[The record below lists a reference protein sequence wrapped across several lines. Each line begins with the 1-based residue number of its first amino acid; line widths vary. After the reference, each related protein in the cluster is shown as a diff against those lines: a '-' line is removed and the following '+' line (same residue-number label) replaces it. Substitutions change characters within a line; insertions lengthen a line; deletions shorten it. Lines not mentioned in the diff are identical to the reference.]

1 MKLYIAHVGFYD
13 DVIGMYELHSNIF
26 VVAEDIQTAKEKV
39 KKNDIFI
46 SKKMHID
53 AIQELHNIDGYE
65 IRVVKNDCV
74 SDNQIFDYDAIKRLT

>member
-26 VVAEDIQTAKEKV
+26 VVAESIQSAKEKV
-39 KKNDIFI
+39 KNKDIFI

-53 AIQELHNIDGYE
+53 AIQELINIDGYE
-65 IRVVKNDCV
+65 IKVVINDCV
-74 SDNQIFDYDAIKRLT
+74 SDNQVFDYDAIKKLI